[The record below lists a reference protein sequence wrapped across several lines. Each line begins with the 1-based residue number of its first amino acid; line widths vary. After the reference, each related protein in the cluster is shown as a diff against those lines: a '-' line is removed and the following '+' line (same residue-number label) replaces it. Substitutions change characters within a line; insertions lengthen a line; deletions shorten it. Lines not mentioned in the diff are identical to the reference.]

1 MSESELIREILRTTT
16 YRPLDVEAVLDP
28 KKVSW
33 CTFDPEIGY
42 IPRNVVL
49 KDGMDFCHTTY
60 TYERTGQRK
69 MINYPDHP
77 CRINTY
83 GDSFTQS
90 QQVSDDETWQE
101 RLAAHIGEPIR
112 NFGIGGHSVFTS
124 YKRAMKMEPG
134 ECSAEYILL
143 VIYDDDHV
151 RNLDASRWVRTQW
164 NEKDRPKDRAWPL
177 HGLPWTHLRYD
188 LSKECFVELPG
199 LCRNGDDLRKLCD
212 QDRFYKTFHEDQIVR
227 LFALEKGGEAR
238 FDDLEAIAEALKIN
252 VNLRD
257 PANRPAEAAKLR
269 LMYGLKSTEF
279 ILDKLLPWI
288 EKNNKKLMVPL
299 TYSESQIINF
309 LKGGERFDTTFIDY
323 LKQKKITWL
332 DSLQK
337 HKEDFA
343 DFRLTPEEYID
354 RYFIKP
360 AAAAVFGHYNPLG
373 NAFFAFAIKNDLV
386 DWLNPKP
393 PAYMP

>member
-1 MSESELIREILRTTT
+1 MSELIRQILKTTT
-16 YRPLDVEAVLDP
+16 YRPLDIEAVLDLN
-28 KKVSW
+28 KVSW

-42 IPRNVVL
+42 FPRNIVL
-49 KDGMDFCHTTY
+49 KDGMDFCRTTY
-60 TYERTGQRK
+60 TYEPAGQRK
-69 MINYPDHP
+69 MINYADQP

-90 QQVSDDETWQE
+90 QQVSDDESWQE

-112 NFGIGGHSVFTS
+112 NFGIGGHSVLTACR
-124 YKRAMKMEPG
+124 RAMRIEEG
-134 ECSAEYILL
+134 ECSAEYLL
-143 VIYDDDHV
+143 LTIYDDDHV

-164 NEKDRPKDRAWPL
+164 NDRDRPRDHAWPL
-177 HGLPWTHLRYD
+177 HGLPWVHLRYD
-188 LSKECFVELPG
+188 PSKESFVEVPG

-212 QDRFYKTFHEDQIVR
+212 PDHFYQIFHDDQIIR

-238 FDDLEAIAEALKIN
+238 FDDLEVIAEALKIK

-257 PANRPAEAAKLR
+257 TANRVTEAVKLR
-269 LMYGLKSTEF
+269 VMYGLKSTEY
-279 ILDKLLPWI
+279 ILDKLLTWA
-288 EKNNKKLMVPL
+288 ETNNKKLIVPL
-299 TYSESQIINF
+299 AYSEGEIINF

-323 LKQKKITWL
+323 LKRKKITWF

-343 DFRLTPEEYID
+343 DFRITPEKYID

-373 NAFFAFAIKNDLV
+373 NTFFAFAMKDDLV
-386 DWLNPKP
+386 NWLNPKP
-393 PAYMP
+393 PAYRS

>member
-1 MSESELIREILRTTT
+1 MSESELIREILKTTT
-16 YRPLDVEAVLDP
+16 YHKLDIEAVLDP

-33 CTFDPEIGY
+33 CSFDPEIGY
-42 IPRNVVL
+42 VPRNVVL

-60 TYERTGQRK
+60 TYEPAGQRK
-69 MINYPDHP
+69 MVNYPDRP

-112 NFGIGGHSVFTS
+112 NFGIGGHSVFTA
-124 YKRAMKMEPG
+124 YKRAMKMEVG
-134 ECSAEYILL
+134 ECSGEYILL
-143 VIYDDDHV
+143 TIYDDDHV

-188 LSKECFVELPG
+188 LTKDSFVEIPG
-199 LCRNGDDLRKLCD
+199 ICRNGDDLRKLCD
-212 QDRFYKTFHEDQIVR
+212 SDHFYNTFHDDQIVR

-238 FDDLEAIAEALKIN
+238 FDDLEAVAEALKIN
-252 VNLRD
+252 ANLRD

-269 LMYGLKSTEF
+269 MMYGLKSSEY
-279 ILDKLLPWI
+279 ILDKLVPWV
-288 EKNNKKLMVPL
+288 EKNNKKLVVPL
-299 TYSESQIINF
+299 TYSEGQIINF

-323 LKQKKITWL
+323 LEQKKITWF

-337 HKEDFA
+337 HKADFA
-343 DFRLTPEEYID
+343 DFQITPEKYID

-393 PAYMP
+393 PAYLT

>member
-1 MSESELIREILRTTT
+1 MSELIRQILKTTT
-16 YRPLDVEAVLDP
+16 YRPLDIEAVLDLN
-28 KKVSW
+28 KVSW

-42 IPRNVVL
+42 FPRNIVL
-49 KDGMDFCHTTY
+49 KDGMDFCRTTY
-60 TYERTGQRK
+60 TYEPAGQRK
-69 MINYPDHP
+69 MINYADQP

-90 QQVSDDETWQE
+90 QQVSDDESWQE

-112 NFGIGGHSVFTS
+112 NFGIGGHSVLTACR
-124 YKRAMKMEPG
+124 RAMRIEEG
-134 ECSAEYILL
+134 ECSAEYLL
-143 VIYDDDHV
+143 LTIYDDDHV

-164 NEKDRPKDRAWPL
+164 NDRDRPRDHAWPL
-177 HGLPWTHLRYD
+177 HGLPWVHLRYD
-188 LSKECFVELPG
+188 PSKESFVEVPG

-212 QDRFYKTFHEDQIVR
+212 PDYFYQTFHDDQIIR

-238 FDDLEAIAEALKIN
+238 FDDLEVIAEALKIK

-257 PANRPAEAAKLR
+257 TANRVTEAVKLR
-269 LMYGLKSTEF
+269 VMYGLKSTEY
-279 ILDKLLPWI
+279 ILDKLLTWA
-288 EKNNKKLMVPL
+288 ETNNKKLIVPL
-299 TYSESQIINF
+299 AYSEGEIINF

-323 LKQKKITWL
+323 LKRKKIIWF

-343 DFRLTPEEYID
+343 DFRITPEKYID

-373 NAFFAFAIKNDLV
+373 NTFFAFAMKDDLV
-386 DWLNPKP
+386 NWLNPKP
-393 PAYMP
+393 PAYRS